1 MHKRSRSHELLEF
14 EIAFYERLV
23 EEHPNFV
30 DALVALGDAYTRY
43 GRHEEGLRVDLKL
56 AELKH
61 NDPAVWYN
69 LACSY
74 ALLKRSDESFEAL
87 RQAVALGYD
96 DFEYLMKDPDLA
108 TLRSSP
114 QLRQLLEQH
123 LASKSRERRP
133 VGP

>member
-1 MHKRSRSHELLEF
+1 VSVAPDATRPGVVNVVLEST
-14 EIAFYERLV
+14 
-23 EEHPNFV
+23 
-30 DALVALGDAYTRY
+30 GDNPWAV
-43 GRHEEGLRVDLKL
+43 RV
-56 AELKH
+56 
-61 NDPAVWYN
+61 P
-69 LACSY
+69 
-74 ALLKRSDESFEAL
+74 FEAL